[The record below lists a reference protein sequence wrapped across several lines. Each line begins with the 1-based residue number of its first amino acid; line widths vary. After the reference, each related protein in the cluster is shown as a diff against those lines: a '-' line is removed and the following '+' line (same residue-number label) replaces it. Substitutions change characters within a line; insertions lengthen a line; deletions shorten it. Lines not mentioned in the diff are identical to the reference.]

1 MTECAEL
8 DYRKDAVVAEEL
20 GSEHRMTILPTLMMA
35 AIAGMVALALIAE
48 VRLPPEQRLELLQA
62 YAFPSLP

>member
-8 DYRKDAVVAEEL
+8 DYQEDADVAEEVR
-20 GSEHRMTILPTLMMA
+20 SEHRMTILPTLMMA
-35 AIAGMVALALIAE
+35 AIAGMVSLALIAE
-48 VRLPPEQRLELLQA
+48 ARLPPEQRLELLQA